1 MKVTTINLATLV
13 GCVAL
18 TAAVAVLAP
27 GRADPASQAPLHP
40 LSALPAGAAFAV
52 TLDLP
57 QLRQGELGAT
67 LAGAG
72 REVPGLGRLN
82 DVCGFDPTSQIE
94 RLAIALP
101 RSAEGADGR
110 SPDFGLAATGS
121 FDPARVVECAR
132 TVIARRGGAPVVSR
146 IGTFVSVRDRTGKS
160 SGEIAVR
167 EAGLVLVGGGTYLRN
182 MIDAADGR
190 IPSLRQ
196 DELHRLLR
204 RSVGTDGAVIATWAP
219 PAGWLERWLGLEES
233 AHTPWSQVRAAGL
246 KLDLSAGLSAQ
257 VVIGCDTPEAGR
269 RIAQALKSLRSDV
282 VAPASGFSP
291 LTAMLERT
299 RIESARRV
307 VRVQVSMTQDEL
319 ALLLDVA
326 RTMLG
331 WGTPLSSTAPAPSAP
346 QPDEIVR
353 PQPRTQPPRQRH
365 ARRRVNAAAGTGAR
379 PLRPEP
385 PPAAEAAP
393 SLPPADADSPP
404 DE

>member
-204 RSVGTDGAVIATWAP
+204 RSVGTDGAVVATWAP

-246 KLDLSAGLSAQ
+246 KLDLSAGLSARL
-257 VVIGCDTPEAGR
+257 VVGCATPQACR
-269 RIAQALKSLRSDV
+269 QIAQALESLLSDIA
-282 VAPASGFSP
+282 APASGSAP
-291 LTAMLERT
+291 LSAMVKRT
-299 RIESARRV
+299 RIESAQRE
-307 VRVQVSMTQDEL
+307 VRVQVSSTPDEL
-319 ALLLDVA
+319 ALLLDA
-326 RTMLG
+326 TRALLG
-331 WGTPLSSTAPAPSAP
+331 WSTAPPSP
-346 QPDEIVR
+346 TPVLSTPRPDEVVR
-353 PQPRTQPPRQRH
+353 PPPPPRSDRNP
-365 ARRRVNAAAGTGAR
+365 ARRSLNAAAETELGRR
-379 PLRPEP
+379 PPKP
-385 PPAAEAAP
+385 SPAAEAA
-393 SLPPADADSPP
+393 SAHPPGDAESPP
-404 DE
+404 GE

>member
-1 MKVTTINLATLV
+1 VKVATINVATLI
-13 GCVAL
+13 GCVVL

-27 GRADPASQAPLHP
+27 GHQADPESRAPLHP

-57 QLRQGELGAT
+57 QLRQGELGAA

-72 REVPGLGRLN
+72 REVPGLGRLE

-101 RSAEGADGR
+101 HSGAGANGR
-110 SPDFGLAATGS
+110 IPDFGLAATGS

-160 SGEIAVR
+160 TGEIAVR

-182 MIDAADGR
+182 MIDAADGH

-204 RSVGTDGAVIATWAP
+204 RSVGTDGAVVATWAP

-246 KLDLSAGLSAQ
+246 KLDLSAGLSARL
-257 VVIGCDTPEAGR
+257 VVGCAMPQACR
-269 RIAQALKSLRSDV
+269 QIAQALESVLSDV
-282 VAPASGFSP
+282 AAPSSGSAP
-291 LTAMLERT
+291 LSAMVKRT
-299 RIESARRV
+299 RIQSAQRE
-307 VRVQVSMTQDEL
+307 VRVQISSTPDEL
-319 ALLLDVA
+319 ALLLDAA
-326 RTMLG
+326 RAMLG
-331 WGTPLSSTAPAPSAP
+331 WTTAPPSPAPVLSTP
-346 QPDEIVR
+346 RPDEIVS
-353 PQPRTQPPRQRH
+353 PPPPPRSDRDTE
-365 ARRRVNAAAGTGAR
+365 RRSLNAAAETGMGQR
-379 PLRPEP
+379 P
-385 PPAAEAAP
+385 P
-393 SLPPADADSPP
+393 SRALPR
-404 DE
+404 DESRN